1 MKRKEITI
9 PVFNGEDYNMQ
20 KKTITMFLKLKKC
33 DTVVIR
39 KKTSTDN
46 ADWDKND
53 LKAINIT
60 YSAISNKQLEFI
72 SEEQTAYGIM
82 KKLNE
87 MCLKEST
94 SLQIVCRNR
103 VEKIRLDKLVNA

>member
-1 MKRKEITI
+1 
-9 PVFNGEDYNMQ
+9 
-20 KKTITMFLKLKKC
+20 MFLKLKKC

-46 ADWDKND
+46 ADWGKND

-60 YSAISNKQLEFI
+60 YISNKQLEFI

-82 KKLNE
+82 KKLDE
-87 MCLKEST
+87 MYLKEFT
-94 SLQIVCRNR
+94 ALQIVCRNR
-103 VEKIRLDKLVNA
+103 VEK

>member
-1 MKRKEITI
+1 
-9 PVFNGEDYNMQ
+9 
-20 KKTITMFLKLKKC
+20 MFLKLKKC

-46 ADWDKND
+46 ADWEKND

-60 YSAISNKQLEFI
+60 YISNKQLEFI

-82 KKLNE
+82 KKLDE
-87 MCLKEST
+87 MYLKEFT
-94 SLQIVCRNR
+94 ALQIVCRNR
-103 VEKIRLDKLVNA
+103 VEK